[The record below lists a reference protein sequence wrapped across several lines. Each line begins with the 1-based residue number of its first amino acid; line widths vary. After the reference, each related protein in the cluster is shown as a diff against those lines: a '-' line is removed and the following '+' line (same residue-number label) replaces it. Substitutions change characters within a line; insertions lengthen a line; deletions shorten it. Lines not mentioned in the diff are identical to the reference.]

1 VSDAVGQVATAN
13 ISVTVTPP
21 PAPTAKSQTIR
32 LKPGESMAFTSL
44 TAKKGLGS
52 STIGWTTANTCLI
65 VPKSDPATC
74 DEDGI
79 IKVGKEGTFKLNKK
93 TGVVTFTAGE
103 NAQGRPKTRVIY
115 EVTDAAGQKV
125 QSTLRPIIPIE
136 EKEMPATG
144 AFSTLP
150 LIFLSITFIS
160 LGAVFIRSKRYV
172 DVV

>member
-1 VSDAVGQVATAN
+1 M
-13 ISVTVTPP
+13 
-21 PAPTAKSQTIR
+21 
-32 LKPGESMAFTSL
+32 EFTSL

-65 VPKSDPATC
+65 IPKSDPATC

-93 TGVVTFTAGE
+93 TGIVTFTAGE

-136 EKEMPATG
+136 EKEMPVTG
-144 AFSTLP
+144 AISTIP
-150 LIFLSITFIS
+150 LLLLSFTLIS
-160 LGAVFIRSKRYV
+160 LGAVFIRSKQYSDQV
-172 DVV
+172 